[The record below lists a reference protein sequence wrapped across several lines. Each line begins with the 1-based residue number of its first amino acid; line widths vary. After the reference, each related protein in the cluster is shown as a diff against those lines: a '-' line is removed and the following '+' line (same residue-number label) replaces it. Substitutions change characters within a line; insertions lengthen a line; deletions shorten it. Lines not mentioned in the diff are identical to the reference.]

1 MPQLS
6 IATWNINSVR
16 LRIDHVARFV
26 REARPDVLCLQEVK
40 CRDDEF
46 PRKAFAEMGLRHLHL
61 AGQKGAHGVA
71 IASRYALQP
80 IQAPQFCPHSE
91 ARVAAASVQG
101 LTLHNVYVPAGG
113 DIPSPASPKFQ
124 HKLELLARMRAW
136 YAAAP
141 KDRATVLVGDL
152 NVAPGEHDV
161 WSHKQLLTEV
171 SHTPVETEALEA
183 VRAAGAFVDLARAL
197 KPPPEKLYS
206 WWSYRNADWRVSN
219 RGRRLDHIWATGPAA
234 QACDALTFHAD
245 CRGWDKPS
253 DHVPVLARF
262 AL

>member
-1 MPQLS
+1 MPS
-6 IATWNINSVR
+6 FSVATWNINSVR
-16 LRIDHVARFV
+16 LRIDQVARFV

-71 IASRYALQP
+71 IASRFQLQP
-80 IQAPQFCPHSE
+80 IQAPQFCPLGE

-101 LTLHNVYVPAGG
+101 LTIHNVYVPAGG
-113 DIPSPASPKFQ
+113 DIASDASPKFR

-136 YAAAP
+136 YAAAA

-161 WSHKQLLTEV
+161 WNHKQLLTEV

-183 VRAAGAFVDLARAL
+183 VRQAGGFVDLARAL
-197 KPPPEKLYS
+197 KPAPEKLYS
-206 WWSYRNADWRVSN
+206 WWSYRNADWKASN
-219 RGRRLDHIWATGPAA
+219 RGRRLDHIWATAPAA
-234 QACDALTFHAD
+234 QNCEAVAFHAE
-245 CRGWDKPS
+245 CRSWDRPS
-253 DHVPVLARF
+253 DHVPVVAKLA
-262 AL
+262 L